1 MGIGIGPA
9 TIPACRSGLPAQVLP
24 SQDALICDATPSVQS
39 RHLMM
44 AVAAQNYGQNSY
56 RIRQPFDFAG
66 RTGKIVFDA
75 EAYVLNG
82 LLGWVSVE
90 LSEDPINAPSFSA
103 GPTWNNDEG
112 SLLPRNGLQVQFQ
125 HNCAGYYAPSV
136 VGIRMVAVFRNYQET
151 DLAADTPTCVAT
163 KPGQLNRFELR
174 VSQNRLEVY
183 ATPASADGTTFATP
197 QLLYATPLN
206 LPFTRGYVSITTHN
220 HASLKY
226 SPEANQ
232 PIDAWVTRWD
242 NVGFD
247 GPVVGGWREAE
258 VPDSLIP
265 GRDAANRPGAVT
277 SVGYRIADAATG
289 PAQQL
294 VLKNVDLS
302 NVRSAALSLSAWF
315 NAVFT
320 PDVTKV
326 TLRHRFNGK
335 AWRERVLTAA
345 EAALLTAPNQ
355 QGQLGLMVDV
365 VLADL
370 VQGDNTLEFVTTNVD
385 QNYPPV
391 LANIDLILKTP

>member
-1 MGIGIGPA
+1 VGIGIGPA
-9 TIPACRSGLPAQVLP
+9 TIGACRAGLPTRVLP
-24 SQDALICDATPSVQS
+24 SQDALICDATPSVPS

-44 AVAAQNYGQNSY
+44 AVGAQNYGQNSY

-75 EAYVLNG
+75 EAYVLSG
-82 LLGWVSVE
+82 LIGWVSVE
-90 LSEDPINAPSFSA
+90 VTEDPINAPSFSA

-112 SLLPRNGLQVQFQ
+112 SLIPRNGFQVQFQ
-125 HNCAGYYAPSV
+125 TGCAGAQPSV
-136 VGIRMVAVFRNYQET
+136 GMRMLAVFNNYRES
-151 DLAADTPTCVAT
+151 DLAPANTTCVAAQ
-163 KPGQLNRFELR
+163 PGQLNRFELR
-174 VSQNRLEVY
+174 VSQTRIEVY
-183 ATPASADGTTFATP
+183 ATPSSADGTAFAAP
-197 QLLYATPLN
+197 QLLYGTALS
-206 LPFTRGYVSITTHN
+206 LPFTRGYVSVTTHN
-220 HASLKY
+220 HASIKY
-226 SPEANQ
+226 SPDPTR

-247 GPVVGGWREAE
+247 GPVVGGWREVE

-265 GRDAANRPGAVT
+265 GRDTPNRAGDVM
-277 SVGYRIADAATG
+277 SVGYRIADAANG
-289 PAQQL
+289 PAQRL

-326 TLRHRFNGK
+326 ALRYRFNGR

-345 EAALLTAPNQ
+345 EAALLVAPNQ

-370 VQGDNTLEFVTTNVD
+370 VQGDNTLEFVTANVD

-391 LANIDLILKTP
+391 FANIDLILKTP